1 MDAMI
6 LTIRGKDE
14 LVLLGSTTVTDVK
27 LKPSLTSKE
36 VKRMI
41 KQKEKDELFKVLM
54 NN

>member
-1 MDAMI
+1 MSESHHVAFQ
-6 LTIRGKDE
+6 DE
-14 LVLLGSTTVTDVK
+14 KVPPPMTATEAK